1 MKKSGLFVAL
11 LLAAS
16 IVGSSNAFALPRL
29 GRDAAG
35 VVEHLDG
42 DAKTFQLRRSKDA
55 PPMTVT
61 WNSRTRFI
69 AGGEFVAAA
78 KLREGAPVRVIY
90 HSPFFGERFV
100 TKVVL
105 GAAAANRKNA
115 QFFRR
120 DAERG
125 NSCGA
130 ISSHDFQSP
139 VRAQRR
145 G

>member
-1 MKKSGLFVAL
+1 MKKSSHFIALF
-11 LLAAS
+11 LAAF
-16 IVGSSNAFALPRL
+16 IAGSSEALALPRL

-35 VVEHLDG
+35 IVERLDG
-42 DAKTFQLRRSKDA
+42 NAKTFQLRQTNEAR
-55 PPMTVT
+55 PMMLA
-61 WNSRTRFI
+61 WNSRTRFT
-69 AGGEFVAAA
+69 AGAEFVAAA

-130 ISSHDFQSP
+130 ISGHDFQSP